1 QCSHTRIRWS
11 GIRHVLRRSVPRT
24 DGSQRTPGGI
34 LPPSGRCQLCAR
46 RTIVAMSDMTSGLRI
61 GQVAERTGLSIHT
74 LRLYEREGL
83 LVGPVRRLPNG
94 HRVYGEWDVEWLS
107 VCAKFRA
114 SGMPLA
120 DIRRYAELLRR
131 GPGTEAERLR
141 LLREHRE
148 ALLRR

>member
-1 QCSHTRIRWS
+1 
-11 GIRHVLRRSVPRT
+11 
-24 DGSQRTPGGI
+24 
-34 LPPSGRCQLCAR
+34 
-46 RTIVAMSDMTSGLRI
+46 MSDMTSGLRI

-148 ALLRR
+148 ALLRRIAELTACLDLITHKVEVYEQHLARGAAGEPWADGVPAAAVE